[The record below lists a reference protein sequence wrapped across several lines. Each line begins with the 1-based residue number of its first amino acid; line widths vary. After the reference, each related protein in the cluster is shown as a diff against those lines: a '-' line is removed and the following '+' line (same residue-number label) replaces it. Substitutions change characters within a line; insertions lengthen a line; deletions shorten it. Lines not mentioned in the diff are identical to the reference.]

1 MLFSKICAIFSATSP
16 AHHGITVWNGGE
28 VQCSSSHAPKLILS
42 PPVCCQCALLI
53 RSWHQNRRS
62 EGMSRTVQLI
72 HIFLTFMEQN
82 IVLMIDIR
90 QSHFRFH
97 LFFID
102 ISEDIPRCFFFYCLP
117 MSISL
122 TTLMKVKNSA
132 DGIYTYPMDP
142 SIELYLHLNLHVST
156 GKYHLRLSA
165 GWGHQ
170 SSQGHTFQ
178 GYWHDHTHL
187 LTSLFVSCNASLPR
201 NII

>member
-142 SIELYLHLNLHVST
+142 SIELYCIWIYTCPL
-156 GKYHLRLSA
+156 G
-165 GWGHQ
+165 
-170 SSQGHTFQ
+170 
-178 GYWHDHTHL
+178 
-187 LTSLFVSCNASLPR
+187 
-201 NII
+201 NIILDCQLDEATRVPKDILSKGTDMTIPTYLHPFL